1 MDTENQKN
9 DTIKKGIRRFS
20 YMKRIVI
27 IIAVALLCGTAQAQ
41 ENQQSR
47 LKKHLYTLAA
57 DSLRGRE
64 AGTEDGHR
72 AANYIIAQW
81 QQMGLRPFFGD
92 SYRMPF
98 TVSSYDNSVQFC
110 NLVAVIE
117 GNDPVL
123 KNEYI
128 VVGAHYDHV
137 GVTDGQIYN
146 GADDNA
152 SGSSCVIE
160 VARQLLACQ
169 SQLRRSVIICAF
181 DAEEKGLYGSTEFQQ
196 VLANKNMM
204 DKVKLMLSVDMVG
217 WYRANGELILEGS
230 KTVKD
235 AKGMFAPEKL
245 GASIKVRFKSF
256 ETSAFTATDTEPFAK
271 AGIPTLAVST
281 GLKSPYHKPG
291 DDAELIDY
299 EGLND
304 ITDYLAALVVTAS
317 NRDGKLATG
326 RLAYKHQL
334 RRFEAA
340 AIVGFNTS
348 RLHFPEATF
357 KGKSHTGFQ
366 GGISLQLNLGKSN
379 NTYLSLRANAL
390 YDYTHCP
397 LPLSNDAYGKG
408 YNVELHSL
416 LVPTT
421 LQLNIMEGGTGV
433 YFGLG
438 FYYQHVFDG
447 CFYGPQSYEAPAFDV
462 KKNTG
467 GFVWDLG
474 LRLAGRWQ
482 LDCAWYY
489 QTPDLF
495 GPSELLPKA
504 KVHTFALTLGYYF

>member
-1 MDTENQKN
+1 
-9 DTIKKGIRRFS
+9 
-20 YMKRIVI
+20 
-27 IIAVALLCGTAQAQ
+27 
-41 ENQQSR
+41 
-47 LKKHLYTLAA
+47 
-57 DSLRGRE
+57 
-64 AGTEDGHR
+64 
-72 AANYIIAQW
+72 
-81 QQMGLRPFFGD
+81 
-92 SYRMPF
+92 
-98 TVSSYDNSVQFC
+98 
-110 NLVAVIE
+110 
-117 GNDPVL
+117 
-123 KNEYI
+123 
-128 VVGAHYDHV
+128 
-137 GVTDGQIYN
+137 
-146 GADDNA
+146 
-152 SGSSCVIE
+152 
-160 VARQLLACQ
+160 
-169 SQLRRSVIICAF
+169 
-181 DAEEKGLYGSTEFQQ
+181 
-196 VLANKNMM
+196 MM

-230 KTVKD
+230 QTVKD

-245 GASIKVRFKSF
+245 GSNIKVRFKSF

-299 EGLND
+299 ESLNN
-304 ITDYLAALVVTAS
+304 ITDYIAALVVTAS

-340 AIVGFNTS
+340 AIVGFNAS
-348 RLHFPEATF
+348 RLRFPEATF
-357 KGKSHTGFQ
+357 KGKSYTGFQ

-433 YFGLG
+433 YCGLG

-447 CFYGPQSYEAPAFDV
+447 CFYGPQSSEAPAFDV

-482 LDCAWYY
+482 LDCAWHY
-489 QTPDLF
+489 QTPGLF

>member
-1 MDTENQKN
+1 MDTEKLQN

-20 YMKRIVI
+20 GMKRIVI

-64 AGTEDGHR
+64 AGTDDGRR

-81 QQMGLRPFFGD
+81 QQMGLRPLFGD

-98 TVSSYDNSVQFC
+98 TVPSYDNSVQFC

-160 VARQLLACQ
+160 VARQLLAYQ

-181 DAEEKGLYGSTEFQQ
+181 DAEEKGLYGSTEFLQ
-196 VLANKNMM
+196 VLASKNMM

-217 WYRANGELILEGS
+217 WYRANGELVLEGS

-299 EGLND
+299 EGLNN
-304 ITDYLAALVVTAS
+304 ITDYLSALVVTAS
-317 NRDGKLATG
+317 NRDGKLSTG

-433 YFGLG
+433 YCGLG

-447 CFYGPQSYEAPAFDV
+447 CFYGPQSSEAPAFDV

-495 GPSELLPKA
+495 SSSELLPKA